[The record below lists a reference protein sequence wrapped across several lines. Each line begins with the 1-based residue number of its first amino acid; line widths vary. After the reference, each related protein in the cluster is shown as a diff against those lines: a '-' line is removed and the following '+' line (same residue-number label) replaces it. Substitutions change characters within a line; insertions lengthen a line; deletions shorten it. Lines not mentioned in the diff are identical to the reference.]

1 MAKVMEFEDLWHL
14 AVTHAKSR
22 NDMFYHSCCDVWTAR
37 SAINARKSHEKKI
50 RWRELMACLKENG
63 GEDKKTQLLAKMSEE
78 RWRLPVVMNE
88 GCQQAMAAEKKKKMK
103 KKEKEDSEVMESEGM
118 EEEREETRGR
128 PSQIGL
134 SR

>member
-1 MAKVMEFEDLWHL
+1 MEKETKFEDLWH
-14 AVTHAKSR
+14 VGSSRAKYG
-22 NDMFYHSCCDVWTAR
+22 NDLWYHSCCDVWTTRKSEA
-37 SAINARKSHEKKI
+37 ARKSHVKKI
-50 RWRELMACLKENG
+50 RWKELMADIEDNG
-63 GEDKKTQLLAKMSEE
+63 GEDKKTQLLARMTGE

-88 GCQQAMAAEKKKKMK
+88 GCQQAMAAEKKKKVK